1 MFVSSRFIKKV
12 LHFLLALLLLLII
25 NFAIPRLMPGD
36 PFLMLNTE
44 DGSTSVSYTEEQLL
58 LYYAFYGL
66 DKPLPIQFMSYIGG
80 LFHGD
85 WGYSLFYKKAV
96 LPMIMDRIG
105 WTLSMVAAALV
116 ISTVIGSILGC
127 LSAWQHRKAM
137 DQSMYV
143 VFVLLAEIPGFIFGI
158 LLLFWL
164 SATLDWFPLSGGK
177 SHYQSFSSWV
187 ELAADRVHHAVLP
200 VLTLSFSSVGA
211 SYLYSRS
218 SMLSV
223 LDKVYLT
230 TARAKG
236 LNPSTLIFR
245 HAFRNAL
252 PPIVTRVFLSLGT
265 ALGGAILVENVFRY
279 PGIGLF
285 MQEAVMLRDYPVIQ
299 GIFLMF
305 SLMVLSMN
313 AFADFVLRK
322 LDPRVSAP

>member
-1 MFVSSRFIKKV
+1 MFGSSRFITKV
-12 LHFLLALLLLLII
+12 LHFLMALLLLVII

-44 DGSTSVSYTEEQLL
+44 DGSTSVSYTEEQLS

-66 DKPLPIQFMSYIGG
+66 DKPLPIQFVTYICG

-85 WGYSLFYKKAV
+85 WGYSLYYKKAV

-105 WTLSMVAAALV
+105 WTLSIVAAALV
-116 ISTVIGSILGC
+116 ISTVIGSFLGC
-127 LSAWQHRKAM
+127 LSAWQHRKAS
-137 DQSMYV
+137 DQFMYV
-143 VFVLLAEIPGFIFGI
+143 VFVLLAEIPGFICGV

-177 SHYQSFSSWV
+177 SYYQSFSSWV
-187 ELAADRVHHAVLP
+187 ELAADRVHHAALP
-200 VLTLSFSSVGA
+200 VMTLSFSSVGA

-223 LDKVYLT
+223 LDKAYLT

-236 LNPSTLIFR
+236 LNSRTLIFR

-252 PPIVTRVFLSLGT
+252 APIVTRVFLSLGT

-299 GIFLMF
+299 GIFLMV
-305 SLMVLSMN
+305 SLLVLSMN
-313 AFADFVLRK
+313 AFADVVLRK
-322 LDPRVSAP
+322 LDPRLSAS